1 MELLLNV
8 MLLKGDQ
15 INVILI
21 SNQQLK
27 TSDSQSHDRLGK
39 HPWVKVSVN
48 GNFSR
53 EENNYLFY
61 SFNFLLIP
69 CEFLTTHPKPTHL
82 PIPSYLSSAHAT
94 SPTKENKKIKTT
106 TTTTKSLL
114 GSCGMSW
121 GHSISFSPKILT
133 CKCLFYEL
141 FIWIEVSG

>member
-1 MELLLNV
+1 MDEHGHPVLEH
-8 MLLKGDQ
+8 GRE
-15 INVILI
+15 
-21 SNQQLK
+21 
-27 TSDSQSHDRLGK
+27 DSRQTYFHG
-39 HPWVKVSVN
+39 
-48 GNFSR
+48 GNFSKSDLYKSR